1 MYLFNNICITVFNN
15 SFSKENDFSNQDKHE
30 FLTNCLNFYVECSRQ
45 MYKCF
50 SFNSDHMKLL
60 KSMPVLDPKNIK
72 NTINVALIVA
82 NFLKLNIN
90 INDIEREWRMHKHV
104 LNFNLE
110 LMNFWKTVE
119 DLKNGDNLEAF
130 SRLTSFVS

>member
-1 MYLFNNICITVFNN
+1 
-15 SFSKENDFSNQDKHE
+15 
-30 FLTNCLNFYVECSRQ
+30 
-45 MYKCF
+45 
-50 SFNSDHMKLL
+50 MKLL